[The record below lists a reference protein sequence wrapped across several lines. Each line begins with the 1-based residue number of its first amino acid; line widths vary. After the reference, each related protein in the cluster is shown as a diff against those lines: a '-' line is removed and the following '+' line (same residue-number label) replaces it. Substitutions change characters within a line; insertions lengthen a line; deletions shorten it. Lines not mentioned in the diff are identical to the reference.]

1 MEKYLVYS
9 VFSVSPSFKCLKQ
22 DNNPEL
28 SAKGKQVD
36 ISIVVPIYNEEEN
49 IPALHDAVTGALVAS
64 GLEYELILV
73 DDGSIDGSFP
83 LLQALAG
90 KDPRVRVIRFRR
102 NFGQTAAMAAG
113 FDAAA
118 GRVVVPMDGDL
129 QNDPADI
136 PRLLARVDEG
146 YDVVSGWRKNRRD
159 TFVNRKLPSMIANGL
174 ISLMTGVHLHDYGC
188 TLKAYRREVLDGI
201 NLYGEMHR
209 FVPALAS
216 QIGARVAELPVNHRP
231 RLHGTSKYGISRT
244 LRVVLDLMTV
254 KFLLSY
260 STKPIQLFGKW
271 GVYTFLAGFLSG
283 GLTIYM
289 KLFDNMSM
297 NRNPLLILTAFL
309 LFMGVQFIVL
319 GLLAELNARTY
330 YEAQGKPIYV
340 VRERLNFGN
349 REPGTGNA
357 EPGTAS

>member
-1 MEKYLVYS
+1 M
-9 VFSVSPSFKCLKQ
+9 
-22 DNNPEL
+22 
-28 SAKGKQVD
+28 D

-49 IPALHDAVTGALVAS
+49 IPALHDAVTVALAAS
-64 GLEYELILV
+64 GLDYELILV
-73 DDGSIDGSFP
+73 DDGSSDGSFP
-83 LLQALAG
+83 LLQAVAAQ
-90 KDPRVRVIRFRR
+90 DRRVKVIRFRR

-113 FDAAA
+113 FDAAE

-136 PRLLARVDEG
+136 PRLLARIDEG
-146 YDVVSGWRKNRRD
+146 YDVVSGWRKDRRD
-159 TFVNRKLPSMIANGL
+159 TFINRKLPSMIANGL

-271 GVYTFLAGFLSG
+271 GVYTILAGFLSG

-289 KLFDNMSM
+289 KLFENTSM

-319 GLLAELNARTY
+319 GLLGELNARTY

-340 VRERLNFGN
+340 VRERINF
-349 REPGTGNA
+349 A
-357 EPGTAS
+357 A